1 MRSSTSWALRWYIL
15 TYMQYSWI
23 GFIKMFKERTEDFH
37 SCQFCS
43 AYPEITW
50 YPSSSSPA
58 SSPTASLLL
67 PRYNPIWL
75 TGLSALTHSLLASP
89 LPPTPSPTPPN
100 SRNDI
105 SLKEYWTDAGRR
117 NMWICNWW
125 ICVLCE
131 NDIAMVDIK
140 KKCEWVERKKLLAA
154 SFTSCFPFPPL
165 PPPPPPPPPQKK
177 KKKKKKKERE

>member
-1 MRSSTSWALRWYIL
+1 
-15 TYMQYSWI
+15 MQYSWT

-50 YPSSSSPA
+50 YPSSSSPP

-89 LPPTPSPTPPN
+89 LPPTTSPNPPN

-131 NDIAMVDIK
+131 NETVITVIK
-140 KKCEWVERKKLLAA
+140 TCEWVSECVHCNAGRMHVFWLDAPEWGWGGRWWWWVDA
-154 SFTSCFPFPPL
+154 
-165 PPPPPPPPPQKK
+165 
-177 KKKKKKKERE
+177 